1 MRENFC
7 VVKVLGW
14 FPQQNSQCARFCGKR
29 GRFKFKIS
37 NILELNRL
45 QFLRNRSKKE
55 DFAPKRGIDKN
66 GR

>member
-1 MRENFC
+1 MRENFR

-14 FPQQNSQCARFCGKR
+14 FPQQNSQCARICGKR
-29 GRFKFKIS
+29 GRFKFQIS
-37 NILELNRL
+37 NLPQLNRL
-45 QFLRNRSKKE
+45 QFLRNLPKKE

>member
-7 VVKVLGW
+7 AVKLLGW

-29 GRFKFKIS
+29 GRFKFQIS

-45 QFLRNRSKKE
+45 RFLKNLSTKE